1 MKKIIL
7 FALLANFISC
17 YYYVNDELPRI
28 RPLKKKIMIDSISF
42 RITGVEGERL
52 KDFSLK
58 IHARLEKS
66 GIFGRV
72 IPIEGKAQVEKSHL
86 EIHLKEL
93 GIFEKNY
100 NFTLSAAIT
109 FGFVAANYSKQ
120 PLLGLAGLFIPFY
133 KTEKYSML
141 VDYYVDG
148 KLKRYDRFNQTATK
162 LYGPIPALYAFKNG
176 DSVED
181 PEMEVISNM
190 TDNAAFYMNE
200 LNYAEAVK

>member
-1 MKKIIL
+1 MKKIVL

-28 RPLKKKIMIDSISF
+28 RTLKKKIIIDSISF

-52 KDFSLK
+52 KNFSNK
-58 IHARLEKS
+58 IQSRLVNS
-66 GIFGRV
+66 GIYGRV
-72 IPIEGKAQVEKSHL
+72 IPIEGKAQVENSHL

-100 NFTLSAAIT
+100 TFTLSTAIT
-109 FGFVAANYSKQ
+109 FGFVAANVAKQ
-120 PLLGLAGLFIPFY
+120 PVLALAGLFIPFY

-148 KLKRYDRFNQTATK
+148 KLKRYDRFNQSVTK
-162 LYGPIPALYAFKNG
+162 LYGPIPAIYAFKNG

-190 TDNAAFYMNE
+190 TDNATFYMNE
-200 LNYAEAVK
+200 LNYSEATK